1 MPDLKIPRGEIVD
14 EQGIISPSDRSAN
27 FIGQIESWN
36 SKLVKYGNY
45 RGSGGGAGDANV
57 SVDFGVGEGDG
68 NRNLFDAG
76 NTKHNFVGANL

>member
-1 MPDLKIPRGEIVD
+1 M
-14 EQGIISPSDRSAN
+14 
-27 FIGQIESWN
+27 
-36 SKLVKYGNY
+36 KYGNY

-76 NTKHNFVGANL
+76 NTKHNFVDANL

>member
-1 MPDLKIPRGEIVD
+1 M
-14 EQGIISPSDRSAN
+14 
-27 FIGQIESWN
+27 
-36 SKLVKYGNY
+36 KYGNY